1 MYYIRERTLAGE
13 FMAGTWCSLGSA
25 IAAEIAGLAG
35 YDWVL
40 LDSEHAPSTAP
51 GLMAQMQ
58 ALSRFPTAPVVRIPW
73 LDQVYVKWALDM
85 GASGIM
91 VPYVETAE
99 QAAAA
104 VSCMRYSPQGIR
116 GLGTATRASDY
127 GYDFPD
133 YFSRANRELLAV
145 VQVETVR
152 AVDNAAAI
160 AAVDGVGVLFV
171 GPMDLGNNGN
181 MPGKFSD
188 PRFMEMLRRVAAAAR
203 GLGKA
208 CGILLPDTNLVPAL
222 RAIGYTFIAVGSD
235 SGLLTRHFR
244 ENLAAMRSPLA
255 SAGAPA
261 RNSA

>member
-1 MYYIRERTLAGE
+1 MYYIRERVLAGE

-25 IAAEIAGLAG
+25 IAAEIVGLAG

-58 ALSRFPTAPVVRIPW
+58 ALSRFAAAPIVRIPW
-73 LDQVYVKWALDM
+73 LDQVYIKWALDL

-91 VPYVETAE
+91 VPYVETEE
-99 QAAAA
+99 QAACA

-127 GYDFPD
+127 GYAFPD
-133 YFSRANRELLAV
+133 YFSRANAELLTV
-145 VQVETVR
+145 VQIETLR

-160 AAVDGVGVLFV
+160 AAVNGVGVLFV
-171 GPMDLGNNGN
+171 GPMDLSNNGK

-188 PRFMEMLRRVAAAAR
+188 PRFMDMLEGIAAAAR
-203 GLGKA
+203 GQGKA
-208 CGILLPDTNLVPAL
+208 CGILLPEAGLVPSL
-222 RAIGYTFIAVGSD
+222 REIGYTFIAVGSD

-244 ENLAAMRSPLA
+244 ENLALMRS
-255 SAGAPA
+255 
-261 RNSA
+261 R